1 MTINNQRVVIFG
13 GTSGIGLAVATAALA
28 EGAAVTIAS
37 RSKARVDE
45 ALATL
50 GPGADGRVIDT
61 ASESAIRDFFEEASS
76 FDHLVYTAG
85 EALQLL
91 TIDSDLASFRQ
102 FFEVRYWGALAAVKH
117 GHGKIRPGG
126 SIVLTSGTAAARPMG
141 AGWVAASSIC
151 AAMEGMIRA
160 LAIELRPLRINS
172 VAPGV
177 VKTPLWSGMTDADR
191 QSLYV
196 AEAAR
201 LPVGHAGDPTE
212 VAAAYVYLMGQT
224 YVTGQVLHV
233 DGGGLLV

>member
-1 MTINNQRVVIFG
+1 MSINKQRVVILG

-28 EGAAVTIAS
+28 EGAEVVVAS
-37 RSKARVDE
+37 RSQARVDE

-50 GPGADGRVIDT
+50 GSGPEGQVIDT
-61 ASESAIRDFFEEASS
+61 VSEGAIRDFFEHVLP

-91 TIDSDLASFRQ
+91 TLDADLSTLRT
-102 FFEVRYWGALAAVKH
+102 FFEVRYWGALAAVKY
-117 GHGKIRPGG
+117 GHSRIRAGG

-151 AAMEGMIRA
+151 AAMEGMTRA
-160 LAIELRPLRINS
+160 TAIELKPLRVNS

-177 VKTPLWSGMTDADR
+177 VRTPLWSGMTEADQ
-191 QSLYV
+191 QSLFAY
-196 AEAAR
+196 EAVR
-201 LPVGHAGDPTE
+201 LPVGHAGDPAE
-212 VAAAYVYLMGQT
+212 IAAAYLYLMGQT

-233 DGGGLLV
+233 DGGGLLA